1 LHQIG
6 IGLVSYT
13 HDYEY
18 YPPHDPLKINPSLI
32 GIYAWPAH
40 LLPYLSSNTTVFRCP
55 AASAEYEW
63 SRELTVPVGFSFPY
77 NVGAYTP
84 FSYGYNDF
92 GVAAVGPWLG
102 LGGTETSETPAM
114 MILKPS
120 DMIAIADS
128 NDDKIADGEIS
139 FHRVPGLALPLNVPG
154 NRHKRGANI
163 IFCDDHVE
171 WDLQTK
177 WVALKPD

>member
-1 LHQIG
+1 MVFLDNMRGGTSEPGFTLVELLVAIGIVAILAALLLPGLAGAKASAKSVACKSNLHQIG

-40 LLPYLSSNTTVFRCP
+40 LLPYLSSNTTVFRCA

-77 NVGAYTP
+77 NVGAYT
-84 FSYGYNDF
+84 
-92 GVAAVGPWLG
+92 
-102 LGGTETSETPAM
+102 
-114 MILKPS
+114 
-120 DMIAIADS
+120 
-128 NDDKIADGEIS
+128 
-139 FHRVPGLALPLNVPG
+139 
-154 NRHKRGANI
+154 
-163 IFCDDHVE
+163 
-171 WDLQTK
+171 
-177 WVALKPD
+177 